1 MRVYAI
7 RHPAELVSRMVVNV
21 GEYPTFV
28 NKELPFQTKECEI
41 YCDNCD
47 KVAVAQVLI
56 N

>member
-1 MRVYAI
+1 MYVI
-7 RHPAELVSRMVVNV
+7 RHPTEVVSRIVVNV

-41 YCDNCD
+41 YWDRYD
-47 KVAVAQVLI
+47 KVVVVQVLI